1 MNKEIK
7 KRKDELLVELKK
19 NVPQIEWEFNRV
31 DEEIKHFKDGITYE
45 RYDMFFINFNGT
57 HKESKDDCF
66 IKFDNGRLDV
76 LEVGYYHMGSKELYD
91 GYDGKNTNHKYIRD
105 WDGVNEFFNEYC
117 IGYEGRE
124 EKIKSGEMVTPNM
137 SRIKSVGNYHTSKNE
152 YSEGILNLLLDV
164 SEGQGQYFNKEL
176 KKSIKYSF
184 DNFEGKHREL
194 FKKKYDKETYER
206 LDKVHK
212 GNFYF
217 GTPIQMVQSFIE
229 DKLEGTM
236 DYWLEDRWNEV
247 EKEELET
254 IKN

>member
-19 NVPQIEWEFNRV
+19 NVPQIEWKFDRV
-31 DEEIKHFKDGITYE
+31 DEEITHFNDGPTHKG
-45 RYDMFFINFNGT
+45 YDRFFFNFNGT

-76 LEVGYYHMGSKELYD
+76 LDVGYYHMGSEEL
-91 GYDGKNTNHKYIRD
+91 YDGKNTNYKFIRD
-105 WDGVNEFFNEYC
+105 WNGVNEFFNEYC

-164 SEGQGQYFNKEL
+164 SEGQYLNKEL
-176 KKSIKYSF
+176 KKSIKSSF
-184 DNFEGKHREL
+184 NNFEGKHREL

-217 GTPIQMVQSFIE
+217 GTPIEMVQSFIE
-229 DKLEGTM
+229 DKLVGEM
-236 DYWLEDRWNEV
+236 EYWLEDKWNEV
-247 EKEELET
+247 KEET

>member
-31 DEEIKHFKDGITYE
+31 DEEIKHFNDGITYE
-45 RYDMFFINFNGT
+45 RYDSFCFNFNGK

-76 LEVGYYHMGSKELYD
+76 LEVGYYHMGSKQF
-91 GYDGKNTNHKYIRD
+91 YDGKNTNYKHIKD

-164 SEGQGQYFNKEL
+164 SEGQYLNKKI
-176 KKSIKYSF
+176 KKSIKYLF
-184 DNFEGKHREL
+184 DNFEGKYREL

-212 GNFYF
+212 ENFYF

-229 DKLEGTM
+229 DKLVGEM
-236 DYWLEDRWNEV
+236 EYWLEDTWNEV
-247 EKEELET
+247 EEELET